1 MRQASPRGML
11 NSWRSLSLCSRGA
24 QRVLRYAIAYGAA
37 PNMLVF
43 APDGGAGFDLMGQDS
58 FDQILISW
66 NTTIAGPLGTSG
78 AQNVNPPVPKCPMAV
93 RATPWGRN
101 GGGFEI
107 FHRRLLHCCNNST
120 SGTRTATEVTDA
132 WVKHENC
139 ATDYGLNNG
148 QEGEKKGSWRWGVL
162 PMIVVVTHLGDLP
175 TMRRWFGG
183 SGYGIPINRYLWA
196 SFLLL
201 ICLPTTAA
209 VTCRT
214 CFDQNRASCYRDT
227 QSARAYSADH
237 REHS

>member
-1 MRQASPRGML
+1 MLCLVFAVAGPVMPGAGDVSPMDPT
-11 NSWRSLSLCSRGA
+11 
-24 QRVLRYAIAYGAA
+24 IAYGAA
-37 PNMLVF
+37 PTMLVF

-58 FDQILISW
+58 FDQILTSW

-101 GGGFEI
+101 GGDFEI

-148 QEGEKKGSWRWGVL
+148 QEGEKKGSWRWVVL
-162 PMIVVVTHLGDLP
+162 PMNTGG
-175 TMRRWFGG
+175 RRPL
-183 SGYGIPINRYLWA
+183 SDR
-196 SFLLL
+196 
-201 ICLPTTAA
+201 AA
-209 VTCRT
+209 
-214 CFDQNRASCYRDT
+214 
-227 QSARAYSADH
+227 
-237 REHS
+237 

>member
-1 MRQASPRGML
+1 MLCLVFAVAGPVMPGAGDVSPMDPTM
-11 NSWRSLSLCSRGA
+11 
-24 QRVLRYAIAYGAA
+24 AYGAA

-58 FDQILISW
+58 FDQILTSW

-101 GGGFEI
+101 GGDFEI
-107 FHRRLLHCCNNST
+107 FHRRLLDCCNNST

-148 QEGEKKGSWRWGVL
+148 QEGEKKGSWRWVVL
-162 PMIVVVTHLGDLP
+162 PMD
-175 TMRRWFGG
+175 RFFSFG
-183 SGYGIPINRYLWA
+183 L
-196 SFLLL
+196 
-201 ICLPTTAA
+201 
-209 VTCRT
+209 
-214 CFDQNRASCYRDT
+214 
-227 QSARAYSADH
+227 
-237 REHS
+237 HSEYTLAIGTYD

>member
-1 MRQASPRGML
+1 MLMLCLVFAVAGPVMPGAGDVSPMDPT
-11 NSWRSLSLCSRGA
+11 
-24 QRVLRYAIAYGAA
+24 IAYGAA
-37 PNMLVF
+37 PTMLVF

-148 QEGEKKGSWRWGVL
+148 QEGEKKGSWRWGCC
-162 PMIVVVTHLGDLP
+162 P
-175 TMRRWFGG
+175 
-183 SGYGIPINRYLWA
+183 
-196 SFLLL
+196 
-201 ICLPTTAA
+201 
-209 VTCRT
+209 
-214 CFDQNRASCYRDT
+214 
-227 QSARAYSADH
+227 
-237 REHS
+237 